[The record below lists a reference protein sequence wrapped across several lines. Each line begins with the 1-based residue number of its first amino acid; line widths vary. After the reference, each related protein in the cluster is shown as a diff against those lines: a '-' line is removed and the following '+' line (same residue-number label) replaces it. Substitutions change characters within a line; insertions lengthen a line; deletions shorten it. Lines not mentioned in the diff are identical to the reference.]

1 MKKVL
6 SFALS
11 MVLLF
16 GSSLLALPAA
26 AAIQTEK
33 SLQAIPSTVS
43 GAYIVMDAKT
53 GQILIEKNMDQQ
65 EYPASITK
73 ILTAAMALEV
83 GDPSDLYTITQ
94 EDVFSYKFP
103 GTTYVALTH
112 DEVVPVEALLYGDR
126 KSVV

>member
-94 EDVFSYKFP
+94 EDVFSYK
-103 GTTYVALTH
+103 
-112 DEVVPVEALLYGDR
+112 
-126 KSVV
+126 

>member
-43 GAYIVMDAKT
+43 GAYIGVPC
-53 GQILIEKNMDQQ
+53 QYYKNTNRSHGFRSGRPFGPVHH
-65 EYPASITK
+65 YPRGC
-73 ILTAAMALEV
+73 V
-83 GDPSDLYTITQ
+83 
-94 EDVFSYKFP
+94 
-103 GTTYVALTH
+103 
-112 DEVVPVEALLYGDR
+112 
-126 KSVV
+126 